1 MKCTKATWAGLF
13 LLGVFSVASAVAADA
28 SPAMANPFGDS
39 LYAELAGGTSGN
51 FVVSPYSVH
60 SVMSMVTAGA
70 AGDTKSQMITA
81 LRLPNEEADREA
93 TAKAIMDRIA
103 ALGAKGDVTLESAN
117 RVWVQESYPLL
128 PAFTKKIEKTFGAGF
143 AAADFVKASE
153 TTRKNINDWVER
165 ITRNRIKDLI
175 PAGVLTPL
183 TRMVLVNAVYF
194 YGTWDVP
201 FSEKSTRP
209 QPFFTAPG
217 QSHDT
222 PMMRAKLER
231 IGYREEAGLQVCEL
245 PYKGRALS
253 MVVLLPEVG
262 KIGAL
267 EERIG
272 REGFNGLC
280 GELKSET
287 VHVTLPKFKI
297 ESQFGLNEPLK
308 SLGMRDAFDEG
319 RADFSGMTGTRDL
332 FVSAVIQKA
341 FIEVNEKGT
350 EAAAATGVIMTA
362 RAMPIEKRI
371 EFRADRPFL
380 FALRDRETGLVL
392 FMGRVADPKP

>member
-1 MKCTKATWAGLF
+1 MKYTKAAGLGLF
-13 LLGVFSVASAVAADA
+13 LLGVFSAAPAMAADA

-39 LYAELAGGTSGN
+39 LYAELAGNTPGN

-60 SVMSMVTAGA
+60 SVMSMVAAGA
-70 AGDTKSQMITA
+70 AGDTKSQMINA
-81 LRLPNEEADREA
+81 LRLPNGDADRNA

-103 ALGAKGDVTLESAN
+103 ALGARGDVTLESAN
-117 RVWVQESYPLL
+117 RVWVQASYPLL
-128 PAFTKKIEKTFGAGF
+128 PAFTREIEKTFGAGF
-143 AAADFVKASE
+143 ASADFVNAAE
-153 TTRKNINDWVER
+153 PTRKAINDWVEK

-175 PAGVLTPL
+175 PSGVLTPL

-209 QPFFTAPG
+209 MPFFTAPG

-222 PMMRAKLER
+222 PMMYAKLEG

-245 PYKGRALS
+245 PYKGRTLS
-253 MVVLLPEVG
+253 MVVLLPEAG
-262 KIGAL
+262 QIGAL
-267 EERIG
+267 EQRVG
-272 REGFNGLC
+272 KEGFNAVC
-280 GELKSET
+280 GTLGAQT

-297 ESQFGLNEPLK
+297 ESQFGLNEPLVK
-308 SLGMRDAFDEG
+308 LGMRDAFSAGD
-319 RADFSGMTGTRDL
+319 ADFSGMTGTRDL
-332 FVSAVIQKA
+332 FVSTVIQKA

-350 EAAAATGVIMTA
+350 EAAAATGVVMA
-362 RAMPIEKRI
+362 LRSMPIEKRI